1 MKSILIAK
9 MKHFIGSLEILITFA
24 KQSVNLSCKLPRIPL
39 TGAAE
44 TLFAQPQK
52 HILTDVAVHRLVEMF
67 HPPQVLAVSLG
78 HLGKVEKHHVRKHI
92 F

>member
-1 MKSILIAK
+1 
-9 MKHFIGSLEILITFA
+9 MKHFIGSLEILIAFA

-44 TLFAQPQK
+44 TLFAEPQQ

-67 HPPQVLAVSLG
+67 HPPQVLAISLG
-78 HLGKVEKHHVRKHI
+78 HLGKTGEQVMFFLI
-92 F
+92 L